1 MNGSLQ
7 VKWLLKLSEVPE
19 ITEVPQFSLD
29 AQSFLEKI
37 IHDFDINDAL
47 EVKKIEKITN
57 HDVKAVEYYLKQ
69 RCKSHPE
76 IEKVS
81 FIFLTARRGC
91 FVCP

>member
-1 MNGSLQ
+1 MT
-7 VKWLLKLSEVPE
+7 WLLKLSEVPE

-47 EVKKIEKITN
+47 EVKNIEKITN

-76 IEKVS
+76 IAKVS
-81 FIFLTARRGC
+81 CIFLTARRGC